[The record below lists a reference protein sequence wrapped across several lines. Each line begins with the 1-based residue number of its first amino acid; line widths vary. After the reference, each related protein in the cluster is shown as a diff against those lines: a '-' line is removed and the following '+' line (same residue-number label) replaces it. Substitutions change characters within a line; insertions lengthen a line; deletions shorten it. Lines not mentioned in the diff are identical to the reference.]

1 MLTFH
6 NLLKRLRAEANM
18 TQQQFADALG
28 ISKILL
34 VLLENGKKEPSRKFI
49 NHLAKK
55 LHVHPLSIMPFL
67 TYSDSIAPEK
77 LSRFEIKL
85 ISLGESLQKR
95 LIKQTAQYFTQ
106 NA

>member
-6 NLLKRLRAEANM
+6 DLLKRLRSEANM

-49 NHLAKK
+49 SHLAKK
-55 LHVHPLSIMPFL
+55 LHVHPISIMPFL
-67 TYSDSIAPEK
+67 TYDSAIAPEN
-77 LSRFEIKL
+77 LSRFEVKL

-95 LIKQTAQYFTQ
+95 LIKQTSQYFSN